1 MTGVSF
7 NSYGACRARVSRGLV
22 TLIFDLCL
30 ETVPRVTHTM
40 KEVYTVHQ
48 ILTFSI
54 FCDFSTFLT
63 ISSDRQKKVKSLIF
77 GIIDGVNKVVA
88 FSLCFLSLYF
98 FAVFVM
104 LPLTW

>member
-1 MTGVSF
+1 
-7 NSYGACRARVSRGLV
+7 
-22 TLIFDLCL
+22 
-30 ETVPRVTHTM
+30 M

-88 FSLCFLSLYF
+88 FSMFSFSLLFCCFRYVTIDVVNKALYKVGRPHRGWF
-98 FAVFVM
+98 DDIED
-104 LPLTW
+104 